1 MPTPHQFRDF
11 EKTDIWQAMIK
22 ELNVRIDLRHME
34 MEDPDGLLKVE
45 DLYRAQGGIKA
56 YKEIRDNLLDS
67 LVAIAEERTSDE

>member
-34 MEDPDGLLKVE
+34 MEDPDGLLKIE
-45 DLYRAQGGIKA
+45 DLHRAQGGIKA